1 MLIFLYENFDNNI
14 EINKE
19 VFKTELRLLIAT
31 VIDMIRFLLSS
42 IQSSDRAKEYE
53 EHFKFMDNLEFYE

>member
-31 VIDMIRFLLSS
+31 VIDMISFLLSS
-42 IQSSDRAKEYE
+42 IQSSD
-53 EHFKFMDNLEFYE
+53 